1 MRTVYHLFRFYRRR
15 GASTIAA
22 ARNALRVYHHG
33 F

>member
-1 MRTVYHLFRFYRRR
+1 MRTVYNLFRFYRRR

-22 ARNALRVYHHG
+22 AKNALHVYHHG

>member
-15 GASTIAA
+15 GASPISAVRT
-22 ARNALRVYHHG
+22 ALRVYHHG